1 MTLDARLRS
10 LYEGLDASSGFDARV
25 IARVNAELDASV
37 AENAARARAEEQRR
51 YELARRTQSWGAWL
65 RRTATLET
73 LGAVAFA
80 GCVAHHIWVGVQS
93 RVSPLA
99 LPLGMTA
106 LGVMLALAA
115 PPLLLQCH
123 RRMSRGV

>member
-10 LYEGLDASSGFDARV
+10 LYQGLDTSPGFDARV
-25 IARVNAELDASV
+25 MARVSAELDASA

-51 YELARRTQSWGAWL
+51 YELARGTQSWGAWL
-65 RRTATLET
+65 RRLVTLET

-80 GCVAHHIWVGVQS
+80 GCVVHNIWVGVQPQ
-93 RVSPLA
+93 VSPLA
-99 LPLGMTA
+99 LPLGFAA
-106 LGVMLALAA
+106 LGIMLALAA

-123 RRMSRGV
+123 RRMSRPL